1 MSVDALGHIMLCQIE
16 RAELCFIEEHIEVII
31 LSVVV
36 DKWNK
41 YLLLIMSVW
50 AKISVRTRG
59 YTIWEMRA
67 KTSLV
72 FLIVI
77 VLFDKWMSKDAGLSL
92 RAFLLLFYVSAHVEL
107 IEISIALSIFCVVIV
122 GTMLVIMFIC
132 DIAWVYFEDLE
143 I

>member
-1 MSVDALGHIMLCQIE
+1 MSVDALGHIMFCQIE
-16 RAELCFIEEHIEVII
+16 RTELCFIEEHIEVII

>member
-16 RAELCFIEEHIEVII
+16 RTELCFIEEHIEVII

-77 VLFDKWMSKDAGLSL
+77 VLFDKWMREDAGLSL

>member
-16 RAELCFIEEHIEVII
+16 RTELSFIEEHIEVII

-77 VLFDKWMSKDAGLSL
+77 VLFDKWMREDAGLSL
-92 RAFLLLFYVSAHVEL
+92 RAFLLLFYVSAHVGL
-107 IEISIALSIFCVVIV
+107 IEISVALSIFCVVIV

-132 DIAWVYFEDLE
+132 DIAWVYFEDFE